1 MCVCVCVC
9 VRARVRF
16 LYPRPKKPTHI
27 VNCHVEGVKR
37 EENISSS
44 STCSLLCTTTFK
56 RPRRFTCEYTYIL
69 LVHAYKNITLHTL
82 CIIYINIYAQRN
94 LGSESI
100 HICRYILVFSRGE
113 VAEAN
118 NTYL

>member
-1 MCVCVCVC
+1 MHDINTYMSMGSRCKLPRLTNLAQNTSVCVCVC

-27 VNCHVEGVKR
+27 VNCHVGGVKR
-37 EENISSS
+37 EENIGSS

-69 LVHAYKNITLHTL
+69 LVHAYN
-82 CIIYINIYAQRN
+82 YIR
-94 LGSESI
+94 
-100 HICRYILVFSRGE
+100 V
-113 VAEAN
+113 
-118 NTYL
+118 